1 MPEHQF
7 STAGELDQALATA
20 VTQRLEE
27 DIRHL
32 DHATLVVSGG
42 STPKGLFRILSG
54 TPIPWDRVT
63 VLLAD
68 ERWVPLDHADSN
80 EAMVRRELL
89 QDRAA
94 SAALISLIPRYPDP
108 VANLTTV
115 SARLNALEPFSAV
128 ILGMGGDSHTAS
140 LFPCC
145 AELETGLITPA
156 PVLMTHPTT
165 APHARVSLSRSRL
178 LKTRSGFIHIVGESK
193 LAVLHEAA
201 QHSDPMTHPIAAFL
215 KPPRPFDVWYAPA

>member
-1 MPEHQF
+1 MSEHRF
-7 STAGELDQALATA
+7 STPAELDQALATA
-20 VTQRLEE
+20 VVRRLEE

-32 DHATLVVSGG
+32 DRATLVVSGG
-42 STPKGLFRILSG
+42 STPKGLFRILSN
-54 TPIPWDRVT
+54 TAIAWEQVT

-94 SAALISLIPRYPDP
+94 SAALISLIPRYPDA
-108 VANLTTV
+108 VANLATV
-115 SARLNALEPFSAV
+115 SARLNALDPFSAV

-145 AELETGLITPA
+145 AELETGLTTPA

-165 APHARVSLSRSRL
+165 APHARVSLSRTRL
-178 LKTRSGFIHIVGESK
+178 QKTRAGFIHIVGESK
-193 LAVLHEAA
+193 LAVLQDAA

-215 KPPRPFDVWYAPA
+215 KPPRSFEVWYAPA